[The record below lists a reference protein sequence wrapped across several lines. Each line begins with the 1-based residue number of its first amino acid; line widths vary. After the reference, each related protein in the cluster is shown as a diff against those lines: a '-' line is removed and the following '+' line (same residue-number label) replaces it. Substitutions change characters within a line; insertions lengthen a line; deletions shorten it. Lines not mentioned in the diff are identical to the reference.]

1 MAKTQGK
8 KAQEQPVEVRVK
20 HVVKLDTGTVL
31 RPGMRVWL
39 KPHMIEALGGA
50 VERV

>member
-1 MAKTQGK
+1 MAKKQAKT
-8 KAQEQPVEVRVK
+8 AHDQPVEVRVK

-39 KPHMIEALGGA
+39 KPHMIEALGSA